1 MSLMNAVSPYD
12 ISAVSLA
19 SVTIVDAN
27 ADAAE
32 ALQALVSAY
41 PGVAEVRVVSSPAEA
56 VALLSD
62 GDQVTAYA
70 ASPVPA
76 MRRIVLIDLRQDDP
90 SAPETLASLRAEL
103 PDAAVVVLCLYP
115 EHADSPV
122 CSLAD
127 RCVPKDTTP
136 SDLSTLLD
144 DLLGSGA

>member
-1 MSLMNAVSPYD
+1 MSLMNATPPYD
-12 ISAVSLA
+12 IPAVSPA

-27 ADAAE
+27 VDAAE

-41 PGVAEVRVVSSPAEA
+41 PGVVEVRTVSSPADA
-56 VALLSD
+56 VALLAAD
-62 GDQVTAYA
+62 EQVVAYA
-70 ASPVPA
+70 VSSIPA

-115 EHADSPV
+115 EQLGGAV

-136 SDLSTLLD
+136 SDLRDLLD
-144 DLLGSGA
+144 DLLGRSV